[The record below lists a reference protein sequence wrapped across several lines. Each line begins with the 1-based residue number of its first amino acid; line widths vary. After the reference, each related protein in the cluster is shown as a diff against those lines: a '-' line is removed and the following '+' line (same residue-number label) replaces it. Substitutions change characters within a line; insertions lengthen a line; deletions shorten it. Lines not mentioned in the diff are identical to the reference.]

1 MNTQP
6 AGRRVPRVVSMLWVA
21 ALVASCCTGT
31 ALAAASS
38 SRSGAAIA
46 SNLSGKWKG
55 HYSGAYSGKFTIRWT
70 QTGRKLEGTLT
81 LSNPKGKNA
90 IKGSVRGKK
99 IKFGTVDNSNAI
111 TYHGS
116 WSGTT
121 MSGVYQAGGRSGSWG
136 AHQVS

>member
-1 MNTQP
+1 M
-6 AGRRVPRVVSMLWVA
+6 VSMIWVA
-21 ALVASCCTGT
+21 ALVAACCTGT
-31 ALAAASS
+31 ALATASS

-70 QTGRKLEGTLT
+70 QTGRKLKGTLT
-81 LSNPKGKNA
+81 LSKPK
-90 IKGSVRGKK
+90 
-99 IKFGTVDNSNAI
+99 GTVDNSNAI

-121 MSGVYQAGGRSGSWG
+121 MSGVYQAGGRSGSWS
-136 AHQVS
+136 AHKVS